1 MPNPDIVLGP
11 NQYGK
16 AEVRVVRVNRDTE
29 VHTLQ
34 DLSVTSLLRG
44 DFDATFLTGDNTGV
58 IATDTQKNTV
68 YAFAKEKGI
77 STPEEFLLELG
88 RHFTLQP
95 QVTGG
100 RWDAEAFNWERIQIP
115 AQGGTEGHNHSFV
128 KNKDDVRTAALTI
141 EDGVEY
147 VLGGFKD
154 LTVLKSTGSEFHGYP
169 KDRYTTLPETTDRI
183 MATDITARWLFRPA
197 PGAGD
202 DTGSGVSSSAVS
214 SIDFDAVYDRVKQI
228 VMEQFAVVHSLSLQQ
243 TLYAAGEAVL
253 EEIDAIEDIRF
264 VMPNN
269 HHYLVDLERF
279 GLENHNEVF
288 EAGVLPYGYMNASVT
303 RAGAEPKPQAWEWIA
318 GFC

>member
-16 AEVRVVRVNRDTE
+16 AEVRVVRVYRDTE
-29 VHTLQ
+29 VHTIQ
-34 DLSVTSLLRG
+34 DLNVTSLLRG
-44 DFDATFLTGDNTGV
+44 NFDETFLTGDNTTV
-58 IATDTQKNTV
+58 LTTDAQKNTIHS
-68 YAFAKEKGI
+68 FAKEKGI
-77 STPEEFLLELG
+77 SSPEEFLLELG
-88 RHFTLQP
+88 RHFTAMDH
-95 QVTGG
+95 VTGG
-100 RWDAEAFNWERIQIP
+100 RWETEAYNWERIQVPGPDGAP
-115 AQGGTEGHNHSFV
+115 AGHNHSFV
-128 KNKDDVRTAALTI
+128 RNKDDVRTAALTV

-183 MATDITARWLFRPA
+183 MATDITSRWLFRP
-197 PGAGD
+197 GAE
-202 DTGSGVSSSAVS
+202 GV
-214 SIDFDAVYDRVKQI
+214 DYDAVYARTKQI
-228 VMEQFAVVHSLSLQQ
+228 IMEQFAQVHSLSLQQ

-253 EEIDAIEDIRF
+253 EEFEEIEDIRF

-279 GLENHNEVF
+279 GVENDNEVF
-288 EAGVLPYGYMNASVT
+288 EAGVLPYGFMNASVT
-303 RAGAEPKPQAWEWIA
+303 RVGAEPKPKAWEWIG